1 MNVKPNTQNAKPVD
15 DKRSRHVRPQDMPWD
30 KMRFPGCRTK
40 TLLFDPKSGL
50 ATVLIK
56 MEPGAALPDHEHV
69 LIEQTYV
76 LEGSLVDKEG
86 PDAGLEVGPGEF
98 VWRPAG
104 SRHEAWCPKGGTMI
118 AIFQVPNKFFE
129 KDGKVTDAV
138 GKDWQSAW
146 GHVLSN

>member
-1 MNVKPNTQNAKPVD
+1 MLALIEA
-15 DKRSRHVRPQDMPWD
+15 SAL
-30 KMRFPGCRTK
+30 GAIRT
-40 TLLFDPKSGL
+40 
-50 ATVLIK
+50 
-56 MEPGAALPDHEHV
+56 GAASGVATRHMARDNARTV
-69 LIEQTYV
+69 ALI
-76 LEGSLVDKEG
+76 G
-86 PDAGLEVGPGEF
+86 AGEF

-104 SRHEAWCPKGGTMI
+104 SRHVAWCPNGGTMI

>member
-1 MNVKPNTQNAKPVD
+1 MTAATAQKAPAD
-15 DKRSRHVRPQDMPWD
+15 EGRSHHLRPADMPWQD
-30 KMRFPGCRTK
+30 TRFPGCKIK

-50 ATVLIK
+50 ATMLMR
-56 MEPGAALPDHEHV
+56 MEPGAVLPDHEHV

-86 PDAGLEVGPGEF
+86 PDAGIEVGPGEF

-104 SRHEAWCPKGGTMI
+104 SRHVAWCPNGGTMI

-129 KDGKVTDAV
+129 SDGKVTDAG
-138 GKDWQSAW
+138 GKDWASAW
-146 GHVLSN
+146 GHVLST